1 MSKPQQFVSAP
12 VSYLKSKTSSQAIG
26 AGPRTQ
32 EQLMEALSHELING
46 VFETTRPI
54 ENVYTCPE
62 QLYRPIDE
70 FVAREMA
77 KPRDFSPVERENYI
91 PLQDLLNDILA
102 IIPEHLKKGTYYEK
116 LRFSAYDR
124 PVKDLIDGRSK
135 LQPNLVGSLIEAI
148 IEEWFD
154 VEIAVEVKNRW
165 ADLQKQASTY
175 GRAMLEQCLRWF
187 SVVIGFNHASQQF
200 RMMWYTREGSFQTR
214 RLGYRSS
221 DDLTVFVRGL
231 VGLALA
237 SASDIGKELFKSRRD
252 AILLS
257 LPVIP
262 KRLSMHPSPLAS
274 CVWQV
279 DAVFCQRICILGRAT
294 HVYRVVLHDASVM
307 AIEKVFARGL
317 KLNFPDTTDAFITAT
332 RLGPY
337 TRARA
342 RSVAADREP
351 VVHLQTGVRK
361 RGRQELGDTI
371 NAGMAWL
378 LHSARREQRLQ
389 PFPDYNFSGIAPFV
403 TDDGETLIV
412 KESWPLR
419 RHSAIESGMFRSV
432 QGQHGIPDVLG
443 SWNVPH
449 HMDVFTGLS
458 PFQHPEDWPPI
469 PKPPSDQS
477 HLPEERV
484 HQFFFMR
491 TEGCPLVKQ
500 PDVEIIVHAIV
511 DGIIGMR
518 SHRTSMSTD
527 LRSTGHLNLF
537 LGGYLHRDPAIGNIL
552 CRKEVQHRN
561 DTHIQTNNFAQYPM
575 WVEYNPWI
583 VF

>member
-1 MSKPQQFVSAP
+1 
-12 VSYLKSKTSSQAIG
+12 
-26 AGPRTQ
+26 
-32 EQLMEALSHELING
+32 MEALSHELIDG
-46 VFETTRPI
+46 VFETTKPI
-54 ENVYTCPE
+54 EKVYTCPE
-62 QLYRPIDE
+62 QLYCPIDE

-77 KPRDFSPVERENYI
+77 TPRAFGPVEREIYI

-102 IIPEHLKKGTYYEK
+102 IIPEHLRKGTCYEK
-116 LRFSAYDR
+116 LRFAIYR
-124 PVKDLIDGRSK
+124 PVKDLFDGCGK
-135 LQPNLVGSLIEAI
+135 LQPALVGSLVEAI
-148 IEEWFD
+148 IKEWFD
-154 VEIAVEVKNRW
+154 VEIAVEVKNSW

-200 RMMWYTREGSFQTR
+200 RMIWYTREGSFQTR
-214 RLGYRSS
+214 RLSYRSS

-252 AILLS
+252 TILLS

-262 KRLSMHPSPLAS
+262 KRLSMHPSPLTS
-274 CVWQV
+274 CMWQV
-279 DAVFCQRICILGRAT
+279 DAIFCQRICVLGRAT
-294 HVYRVVLHDASVM
+294 HVYRVVLHDASIV
-307 AIEKVFARGL
+307 AIEKVFARNV
-317 KLNFPDTTDAFITAT
+317 KLNFPNTTDAFITTT
-332 RLGPY
+332 RPGPY
-337 TRARA
+337 IRSRA
-342 RSVAADREP
+342 RSVAADGEP
-351 VVHLQTGVRK
+351 AVHLQTGARE

-378 LHSARREQRLQ
+378 LHSVGREQRLQ
-389 PFPDYNFSGIAPFV
+389 PFPDCNFSGITPFV
-403 TDDGETLIV
+403 IDDGETLIV

-419 RHSAIESGMFRSV
+419 RHSAIESDMFRSV

-449 HMDVFTGLS
+449 HMDVFTSLL
-458 PFQHPEDWPPI
+458 PFQRPGDRPPI

-477 HLPEERV
+477 YLPEGRV

-491 TEGCPLVKQ
+491 TEGFTLIKQ
-500 PDVEIIVHAIV
+500 PDINIIVYAIV
-511 DGIIGMR
+511 DGIIGMW
-518 SHRTSMSTD
+518 SYRTSMSTD

-537 LGGYLHRDPAIGNIL
+537 LGGYLHRDPAVGNIL

-561 DTHIQTNNFAQYPM
+561 DTHIQNNNFAQYSM
-575 WVEYNPWI
+575 QVEYNQWI